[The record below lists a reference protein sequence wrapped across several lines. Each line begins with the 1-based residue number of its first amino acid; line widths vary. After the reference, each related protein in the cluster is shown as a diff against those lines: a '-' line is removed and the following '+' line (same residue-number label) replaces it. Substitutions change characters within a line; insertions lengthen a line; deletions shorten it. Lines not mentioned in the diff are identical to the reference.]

1 MGIMAN
7 LRIRTLG
14 IVFSVLLAIVAVAVA
29 GSSFT
34 VTHRVAGIGKTW
46 DDFDQGPGRKVFLLR
61 NLYQAIGFGGMIH
74 EFKDYVLR
82 AERWAIPRV
91 HAKFREVAVV
101 LDAYRQVG
109 VNAREEEALGT
120 VGAMLEA
127 YADALTKA
135 ERLWASEK
143 PAGIIDLEV
152 KVDNAPTLAALAVLM
167 EEYEKSRI
175 SSATAVTT
183 EVAAVSA
190 LSSGSTAVVALILVA
205 MVALMVWFSVVR
217 LGRPLSRMTECMNLL
232 ASGNN
237 EVEICALERNDE
249 LGEMARAVQVFK
261 GNALRVKS
269 MTQEQESASRRS
281 QRKLQSEV
289 LALTGAMEEE
299 VRGVISVVIKE
310 AEALLKLSDEMG
322 RAVTD
327 VERASQSAA
336 EASEAASGNVRHVAD
351 AAGSLSGKVTQ
362 VGGQVTQSRQVASA
376 ALEEARKANQMVGG
390 LAQAAQK
397 IGEVVELISDI
408 AEQTN
413 LLALN
418 ATIEAARA
426 GEAGKGFAVV
436 AAEVKNLANQTA
448 RATEEI
454 GTQIGAVQEATRAA
468 VGAIESIGQTIER
481 IDGATA
487 TIATAV
493 DEQTQVTRDIA
504 DNARDASAGTLRS
517 TDNIARVAENIMETG
532 KRAREVKASAA
543 TVRQRI
549 EQMRDSVT
557 EIIRVSSDDRMS
569 HRHTVNLASNVI
581 VRGESRAC
589 LLHDIALA
597 GAAIIDRRLEGV
609 PRGEALEMEIPGLG
623 RIPGSV
629 IAVTDFSTH
638 IDLDLDDAGVQQ
650 MEALIQK
657 RSPDRR

>member
-1 MGIMAN
+1 MVNM
-7 LRIRTLG
+7 RIRTLG
-14 IVFSVLLAIVAVAVA
+14 IAFSILLAVAAVGVA
-29 GSSFT
+29 GSSFM
-34 VTHRVAGIGKTW
+34 VTKQVAGIGKTW
-46 DDFDQGPGRKVFLLR
+46 DDFDRGPGRKVFLLR

-109 VNAREEEALGT
+109 VNAREEEALKT

-152 KVDNAPTLAALAVLM
+152 KVDNTPTLAALAVLM
-167 EEYEKSRI
+167 EEYEKSRAS
-175 SSATAVTT
+175 SSAAVTG

-190 LSSGSTAVVALILVA
+190 LSSGSTAVVAVILLGL
-205 MVALMVWFSVVR
+205 VALMVWFSVVR
-217 LGRPLSRMTECMNLL
+217 LGRPLSRMTQCMNLL
-232 ASGNN
+232 AAGNN
-237 EVEICALERNDE
+237 EVEICALDRSDE
-249 LGEMARAVQVFK
+249 LGEMAQAVQVFK
-261 GNALRVKS
+261 GNAIRVKS
-269 MTQEQESASRRS
+269 MTQEQESAARRS
-281 QRKLQSEV
+281 QRKLQSEI
-289 LALTGAMEEE
+289 LALTSAMEEE
-299 VRGVISVVIKE
+299 VQGVISVVIKE
-310 AEALLKLSDEMG
+310 AEGLQKLSDEMG

-336 EASEAASGNVRHVAD
+336 EASEAASGNVHRVAD
-351 AAGSLSGKVTQ
+351 AAGSLSGKVTE
-362 VGGQVTQSRQVASA
+362 VGGQVSQSRQVASA
-376 ALEEARKANQMVGG
+376 ALDEAQKANRMVGG
-390 LAQAAQK
+390 LAEAAQK

-436 AAEVKNLANQTA
+436 ASEVKNLANQTA

-454 GTQIGAVQEATRAA
+454 GTQIGAVQEATKAA
-468 VGAIESIGQTIER
+468 VGAIEGIGRTIER

-493 DEQTQVTRDIA
+493 QEQTRVTLDIA
-504 DNARDASAGTLRS
+504 DNARDASAGTQRS

-532 KRAREVKASAA
+532 KRARDVKASAA
-543 TVRQRI
+543 TMRQRI

-569 HRHTVNLASNVI
+569 HRHTINLAASVI
-581 VRGESRAC
+581 HRGESRSC
-589 LLHDIALA
+589 LLHDLALA
-597 GAAIIDRRLEGV
+597 GAAIIDRRLEGAQ
-609 PRGEALEMEIPGLG
+609 RGEAIEMEVPGLG
-623 RIPGSV
+623 RVPGSV

-638 IDLDLDDAGVQQ
+638 IDLDFDDDRVQQ
-650 MEALIQK
+650 VEALIQGRT
-657 RSPDRR
+657 RSNR